1 MKATETSSKQIIRLI
16 LFREE
21 QKDAFSDEAE
31 QDFRSPP
38 KKGSPFQPLDDSDYE
53 EEEEKKEDL
62 FDVLKSGAKKGFAE
76 LFSKG
81 RKSISGKKQKQE

>member
-1 MKATETSSKQIIRLI
+1 LE
-16 LFREE
+16 
-21 QKDAFSDEAE
+21 DSDEN
-31 QDFRSPP
+31 
-38 KKGSPFQPLDDSDYE
+38 E

-81 RKSISGKKQKQE
+81 RKSISVKK